1 MKDYFFLAFNNLR
14 RRKLRAWLTILGI
27 FIGIAAVVALI
38 SLGQGLREAVTGQFG
53 SLSVDKLTIQ
63 NSGTGFGPPGSTS
76 IKKLTSHDINII
88 ERVSGVDEV
97 ISRLIRIGKIE
108 FNKAAQFNYIGSMP
122 EDKKKLDIIYQSF
135 NIGTDAGR
143 LLNIDDSG
151 KILIGSDIANSENFD
166 KKLEVGKSIKIQ
178 GKEFQIIGVLKQAST
193 FQINS
198 VVMMMEKDMKKLLNI
213 GDETDLIV
221 VQIKKGFNIEEVAK
235 AIEDAIRKDRKEKL
249 GEEDFSVQTPIQALS
264 SVNTILT
271 IINAIVSGIAAIS
284 LLVGGIGI
292 ANTMYTSVLERTKEI
307 GTMKAIGARNSD
319 ILYIFIIESGLLGL
333 VGGIIGAGLGIGMSY
348 AVSEIANSAFG
359 STILKF
365 QINYLLVFGA
375 LAFSILIGMIAG
387 VFPARQASKLNPVE
401 ALRG

>member
-1 MKDYFFLAFNNLR
+1 
-14 RRKLRAWLTILGI
+14 
-27 FIGIAAVVALI
+27 
-38 SLGQGLREAVTGQFG
+38 
-53 SLSVDKLTIQ
+53 
-63 NSGTGFGPPGSTS
+63 
-76 IKKLTSHDINII
+76 
-88 ERVSGVDEV
+88 
-97 ISRLIRIGKIE
+97 LIRIGKIE